1 MGKLLKR
8 LKVPK
13 TEKKKVSLF
22 ISEEILKRME
32 ELRGKVGNIT
42 KSEFVERLLEYS
54 LSELERELK
63 KENKE
68 EK

>member
-13 TEKKKVSLF
+13 TEKKKVSLL

-32 ELRGKVGNIT
+32 ELRRKVGNIT

-54 LSELERELK
+54 LSELEKELK